1 MKKTQLLS
9 VVFSLIMITGVT
21 AGNAVYAESDESYD
35 ESDESYDDSD
45 ESYDESDK
53 KQDDLKDRLDNFCN
67 MTDTEKEQFF
77 LDHPRIA
84 QFKDRLASIC
94 EQSED
99 QREIAIEAF
108 IEETI
113 EEKSDDN
120 MADKL
125 KSYCELSDVDKETF
139 LAEHDKADLKDRL
152 DAYCA
157 LDESGRDAY
166 IAEHQMMVDEMQERH
181 EEMRDHKAKYQRY
194 CQMTTDELA
203 AEITNATKLER
214 ISAWCEM
221 TPEQR
226 EAYKKENHDAA
237 MDFKEKHRDALE
249 RMKENHDISQ
259 RLKGMIMDSD
269 ISQERMDEL
278 RAKYQERHGDLDEKR
293 EELKMKFQ
301 THVSAMLG
309 KLSDEQKADILA
321 RHAEMK
327 ALKAELREK
336 SSTLTDEEKQEL
348 RAEFIEKAKSM
359 QLAWITPRQQV
370 AAGIDAGEIE
380 CREGYSLVMKTSN
393 GLPMCLKADTALRM
407 IENGFAV
414 PAN

>member
-9 VVFSLIMITGVT
+9 IVFLLVMITGVA
-21 AGNAVYAESDESYD
+21 AGNAVYAESDE
-35 ESDESYDDSD
+35 
-45 ESYDESDK
+45 
-53 KQDDLKDRLDNFCN
+53 KQNDLKERLANFCN

-84 QFKDRLASIC
+84 QFKDRLLNIC

-99 QREIAIEAF
+99 QRKIAIEAF
-108 IEETI
+108 IKEATEK
-113 EEKSDDN
+113 KSDYN

-125 KSYCELSDVDKETF
+125 EKYCTMSDADKKIF
-139 LAEHDKADLKDRL
+139 LAEHDKTDHKDRM
-152 DAYCA
+152 DAYCT

-166 IAEHQMMVDEMQERH
+166 IAEHKMMVDEMQEKH
-181 EEMRDHKAKYQRY
+181 EEIRDHKAEYQKY
-194 CQMTTDELA
+194 CKMTTDERA
-203 AEITNATKLER
+203 AEITDAEKLAK
-214 ISAWCEM
+214 ISEWCEM

-226 EAYKKENHDAA
+226 EEYKKENHDAA
-237 MDFKEKHRDALE
+237 MDFKEKHFDALD
-249 RMKENHDISQ
+249 RMKENHDMSP
-259 RLKGMIMDSD
+259 RLRAMIMTSD
-269 ISQERMDEL
+269 VSQDKMDEL
-278 RAKYQERHGDLDEKR
+278 RAKYQEKHGDLDEKR
-293 EELKMKFQ
+293 EELKMKFKD
-301 THVSAMLG
+301 HVSAMLG
-309 KLSDEQKADILA
+309 KLTDEQKADIKS
-321 RHAEMK
+321 RHTEMK

-359 QLAWITPRQQV
+359 QLAWISPRLQV
-370 AAGIDAGEIE
+370 SAGIDAGEIE

-393 GLPMCLKADTALRM
+393 GLPMCLKANSALRM

>member
-1 MKKTQLLS
+1 M
-9 VVFSLIMITGVT
+9 VTGVA
-21 AGNAVYAESDESYD
+21 AGNVAYAESDE
-35 ESDESYDDSD
+35 
-45 ESYDESDK
+45 
-53 KQDDLKDRLDNFCN
+53 KQNDLKERLANFCN

-84 QFKDRLASIC
+84 QFKDRLVGIC
-94 EQSED
+94 DQSED
-99 QREIAIEAF
+99 ERKISIESFIKEIKQ
-108 IEETI
+108 
-113 EEKSDDN
+113 KSDYT
-120 MADKL
+120 MTDKL
-125 KSYCELSDVDKETF
+125 EKYCLMSDVDKEAF
-139 LAEHDKADLKDRL
+139 LADFDKADLKDRL

-166 IAEHQMMVDEMQERH
+166 IDEHQMLVDEMQKRH
-181 EEMRDHKAKYQRY
+181 TEMSNHKAEYQRY

-203 AEITNATKLER
+203 AEITDSEKLAKV
-214 ISAWCEM
+214 SAWCEM

-226 EAYKKENHDAA
+226 EAYKKENHDTT

-249 RMKENHDISQ
+249 RMKENHDLPQ

-278 RAKYQERHGDLDEKR
+278 RAKYQEKHGELSDEKR

-327 ALKAELREK
+327 TLKDELREK

-348 RAEFIEKAKSM
+348 RAEFIEKAKDM
-359 QLAWITPRQQV
+359 RLAWISPRQQV

-380 CREGYSLVMKTSN
+380 CREGYSLVMKISN
-393 GLPMCLKADTALRM
+393 GLPMCLKADSALRM

-414 PAN
+414 PTN

>member
-9 VVFSLIMITGVT
+9 IVFSLVMITGVA
-21 AGNAVYAESDESYD
+21 AGNAVYAESDE
-35 ESDESYDDSD
+35 
-45 ESYDESDK
+45 
-53 KQDDLKDRLDNFCN
+53 KQNDLKDRLANFCN

-99 QREIAIEAF
+99 EREIAIEAL
-108 IEETI
+108 IEEAI
-113 EEKSDDN
+113 EEKSDYN

-125 KSYCELSDVDKETF
+125 ESYCAMSDADKETF
-139 LAEHDKADLKDRL
+139 LAEFDKADLKDRL

-157 LDESGRDAY
+157 LDESGRATY
-166 IAEHQMMVDEMQERH
+166 IAEHQMLVDNMQKRH
-181 EEMRDHKAKYQRY
+181 EEIRDHKAEYQRF
-194 CQMTTDELA
+194 CQMTEDELA
-203 AEITNATKLER
+203 AEITDAEKLKK
-214 ISAWCEM
+214 ISEWCEM

-226 EAYKKENHDAA
+226 EAYKKEYHDAA

-249 RMKENHDISQ
+249 RMKENRDLSQ
-259 RLKGMIMDSD
+259 RLRGMIIDSD

-278 RAKYQERHGDLDEKR
+278 RAKYQEKHGDLDEKR
-293 EELKMKFQ
+293 EELKMKFKD
-301 THVSAMLG
+301 HVSVMLG
-309 KLSDEQKADILA
+309 KLTDEQKADIKA

-348 RAEFIEKAKSM
+348 RAEFIEKAKDM
-359 QLAWITPRQQV
+359 RLAWISPRQQIS
-370 AAGIDAGEIE
+370 AGIDAGEIE

-393 GLPMCLKADTALRM
+393 GLPMCLKADSALRM

>member
-1 MKKTQLLS
+1 MKKTQFLS
-9 VVFSLIMITGVT
+9 IVFSLVMITGVA
-21 AGNAVYAESDESYD
+21 AGNAVYAESDE
-35 ESDESYDDSD
+35 
-45 ESYDESDK
+45 
-53 KQDDLKDRLDNFCN
+53 KQNDLKERLANFCN

-84 QFKDRLASIC
+84 QFKDRLLNIC

-99 QREIAIEAF
+99 ERKITIEAF
-108 IEETI
+108 IEEAI
-113 EEKSDDN
+113 KEKSDYN

-125 KSYCELSDVDKETF
+125 ESYCTMSDADKEIF
-139 LAEHDKADLKDRL
+139 LAEFDKTDLKDRL
-152 DAYCA
+152 NAYCA
-157 LDESGRDAY
+157 SDESGRDTY
-166 IAEHQMMVDEMQERH
+166 IAEHQMLVDEMQKRH
-181 EEMRDHKAKYQRY
+181 EEIRDHKAEYQRF
-194 CQMTTDELA
+194 CQMTADERA
-203 AEITNATKLER
+203 AEITDAEKLAKVSE
-214 ISAWCEM
+214 WCEM

-249 RMKENHDISQ
+249 RMKENHDLSQ
-259 RLKGMIMDSD
+259 RLRGMIMSSD

-278 RAKYQERHGDLDEKR
+278 RAKYQEKHGDLDEKR

-309 KLSDEQKADILA
+309 KLSDEQKADIKA

-359 QLAWITPRQQV
+359 QLAWISPRQQV
-370 AAGIDAGEIE
+370 SAGIDAGEIE

-393 GLPMCLKADTALRM
+393 GLPMCLKADSALRM

>member
-1 MKKTQLLS
+1 MTKTQLLS
-9 VVFSLIMITGVT
+9 AVFSLIMITGVT
-21 AGNAVYAESDESYD
+21 AGNTAAYAESDE
-35 ESDESYDDSD
+35 
-45 ESYDESDK
+45 
-53 KQDDLKDRLDNFCN
+53 KQNDLKDKLDNFCN

-77 LDHPRIA
+77 LDHPKLA

-99 QREIAIEAF
+99 QREITIEAF

-125 KSYCELSDVDKETF
+125 ESYCELSDADKEIF
-139 LAEHDKADLKDRL
+139 LAEFDKADLKDKL

-157 LDESGRDAY
+157 LDESGRATY
-166 IAEHQMMVDEMQERH
+166 IAEHQMLVDDMQKRH
-181 EEMRDHKAKYQRY
+181 EEIRDHKAEYQRY

-203 AEITNATKLER
+203 AEITNATKLAKV
-214 ISAWCEM
+214 SAWCEM
-221 TPEQR
+221 TPEQK
-226 EAYKKENHDAA
+226 EEYKKEYHDAA

-249 RMKENHDISQ
+249 RMKENHDMSP
-259 RLKGMIMDSD
+259 RLRGMIMASD
-269 ISQERMDEL
+269 ISPERMDEL
-278 RAKYQERHGDLDEKR
+278 RAKYQEKHGELSDEKR
-293 EELKMKFQ
+293 EELKMKYQ

-309 KLSDEQKADILA
+309 KLSDEQKADIKA

-327 ALKAELREK
+327 ALKSELREK

-359 QLAWITPRQQV
+359 QLAWISPRQQV
-370 AAGIDAGEIE
+370 TAGIDAEEIE
-380 CREGYSLVMKTSN
+380 CREGYTLVMKTSN
-393 GLPMCLKADTALRM
+393 GLPMCLKAESALRM

>member
-9 VVFSLIMITGVT
+9 IVFSLVMITGVA
-21 AGNAVYAESDESYD
+21 AGNAVYAESDE
-35 ESDESYDDSD
+35 
-45 ESYDESDK
+45 
-53 KQDDLKDRLDNFCN
+53 KQDDLKDRLANFCN

-94 EQSED
+94 EQNED
-99 QREIAIEAF
+99 EREIAIEAF
-108 IEETI
+108 IEEII
-113 EEKSDDN
+113 EEKSDYN

-125 KSYCELSDVDKETF
+125 ESYCAMSDADKETF
-139 LAEHDKADLKDRL
+139 LAEYDKADLKDRL

-157 LDESGRDAY
+157 LDESGRATY
-166 IAEHQMMVDEMQERH
+166 IAEHQMLVDDMQKRH
-181 EEMRDHKAKYQRY
+181 KEIRDHKAEYQRL
-194 CQMTTDELA
+194 CEMTVDERA
-203 AEITNATKLER
+203 AEITDSEKLAKVSE
-214 ISAWCEM
+214 WCEM

-237 MDFKEKHRDALE
+237 MDFKEKRHDALE
-249 RMKENHDISQ
+249 RMKEHDMSP
-259 RLKGMIMDSD
+259 RLRAMMMDSD

-278 RAKYQERHGDLDEKR
+278 RAKYQEKHGDLDEKR

-301 THVSAMLG
+301 DHVSAMLG
-309 KLSDEQKADILA
+309 KLTDEQKADILA

-359 QLAWITPRQQV
+359 QLAWISPRQQV
-370 AAGIDAGEIE
+370 SAGIDAGEIE

-393 GLPMCLKADTALRM
+393 GLPMCLKAESALRM

>member
-1 MKKTQLLS
+1 
-9 VVFSLIMITGVT
+9 MITGVA
-21 AGNAVYAESDESYD
+21 AGNAVYAESDE
-35 ESDESYDDSD
+35 
-45 ESYDESDK
+45 
-53 KQDDLKDRLDNFCN
+53 KQDDLEDRLDNFCN
-67 MTDTEKEQFF
+67 MTDAEKEQFF

-99 QREIAIEAF
+99 EREIAIEAF

-113 EEKSDDN
+113 EESDDN

-125 KSYCELSDVDKETF
+125 ERYCTLSDVDKETF

-166 IAEHQMMVDEMQERH
+166 IAEHQMLVDEMQKRH
-181 EEMRDHKAKYQRY
+181 EEIRDHKAEYQRF
-194 CQMTTDELA
+194 CQMTVDELA
-203 AEITNATKLER
+203 AEITDSEKLAKVSE
-214 ISAWCEM
+214 WCAM

-226 EAYKKENHDAA
+226 EEYKKENHDAA
-237 MDFKEKHRDALE
+237 MDFKEKRHDALE

-259 RLKGMIMDSD
+259 RLRDMIMDSD

-278 RAKYQERHGDLDEKR
+278 RAKYQEKHGDLDEKR

-301 THVSAMLG
+301 DHVSAMLG
-309 KLSDEQKADILA
+309 KLSDEQKADIKA
-321 RHAEMK
+321 RHVEMK

-359 QLAWITPRQQV
+359 QLAWISPRQQV
-370 AAGIDAGEIE
+370 SAGIDAGEIE

-393 GLPMCLKADTALRM
+393 GLPMCLKADSALRM
-407 IENGFAV
+407 IEKGFAV